1 MNIIVL
7 HTANGDIP
15 AIVPDASKIR
25 VNHTVVSI
33 KGRCEF
39 LENNRN
45 VMVELGKLLVEV
57 GDQIYNVRPVIVGA
71 SEEAKNG

>member
-15 AIVPDASKIR
+15 AIVPDAGKIR

-57 GDQIYNVRPVIVGA
+57 GEQIYNVRPEIVGT
-71 SEEAKNG
+71 SEEAKHG